1 MALTPVN
8 PNGLIFVWDLDQTL
22 VSDKALNTKALE
34 WMNKLFNSDKFIAN
48 LMLTNNSD
56 GEYINRV
63 HVRLIDKYNEMFPV
77 EEGKGNSVEKRTTLF
92 NNIYTAEHD
101 ENGYTT
107 PRALDETVP
116 VRQRTPNHLAK
127 RLVDV
132 ENMLK
137 DLGLSVSSLDASLAE
152 HVYFFDDLPNHIL
165 RSELPRGHY
174 IHITPPFS
182 TDENDTTDYS
192 SVQFALDRFTIRIN
206 HSGGAYT
213 KTRKR
218 REEGQRKRREEG
230 QGKRR
235 EEGQGKRQGKRNTRT
250 HKQKKTRGRTR

>member
-1 MALTPVN
+1 MGLTPIN

-22 VSDKALNTKALE
+22 ASDKALNTKALE
-34 WMNKLFNSDKFIAN
+34 WMNKLFKSDKFIAN
-48 LMLTNNSD
+48 LLLTNNSD

-77 EEGKGNSVEKRTTLF
+77 EEGKRNSVGKGNSVEKRNSLF

-137 DLGLSVSSLDASLAE
+137 DLGLSVSSLDGSLAE

-174 IHITPPFS
+174 IQITPPFS

-218 REEGQRKRREEG
+218 R
-230 QGKRR
+230 
-235 EEGQGKRQGKRNTRT
+235 GKRNTRT
-250 HKQKKTRGRTR
+250 HTQKKTRGRSR